1 MTSMIDRLPLG
12 EPLSRATYSAM
23 ELAPENDRVWM
34 LEQRELPER
43 ERYWEMRTVGEVAD
57 GIRDMVVRGAPA
69 IGISAAYGMTL
80 AALASRGD
88 GASYFRDMGRAGEVL
103 RGARPTAVN
112 LGWAVDK
119 VLALVEQHA
128 ELRPSDRVEQVAAL
142 ARRIHREDVEACK
155 EMGRLGAE
163 RVPDGA
169 TILTHCNAGA
179 LATGGYGTALGVV
192 RGARDAGKTV
202 RVLADETR
210 PYLQGVRLTA
220 WELHRDG
227 IAVEVI
233 ADNMAA
239 YFFQRGEIDL
249 VVVGSD
255 RIARNGDV
263 ANKIGTYGVA
273 CLARLHERP
282 FYVAAPFSTIDLA
295 CPAGSDIPIEQR
307 DPEELLSIGGKAL
320 GPVGVGAR
328 YPAFDV
334 TPHRLVTALFTER
347 GTVDPVEEAGIVALD
362 RKDA

>member
-1 MTSMIDRLPLG
+1 MTKLIDRLPLD
-12 EPLSRATYSAM
+12 EPLSGTTYSAV
-23 ELAPENDRVWM
+23 ELSDDGTKVWM
-34 LEQRELPER
+34 LEQRSIPELEQ
-43 ERYWEMRTVGEVAD
+43 YHEMTTPQEVAI

-80 AALASRGD
+80 AAVRSRGD
-88 GASYFRDMGRAGEVL
+88 ASSYVAEMSAAADVL
-103 RGARPTAVN
+103 SRARPTAVN
-112 LGWAVDK
+112 LVWAVDQAL
-119 VLALVEQHA
+119 VLAKQHA
-128 ELRPSDRVEQVAAL
+128 ESHPSDRVQQMASL
-142 ARRIHREDVEACK
+142 ARGIHRDDVQACR

-179 LATGGYGTALGVV
+179 LATGGYGTALGVI
-192 RGARDAGKTV
+192 RAARDAGKSV

-227 IAVEVI
+227 IPVDVI
-233 ADNMAA
+233 SDNMAA

-273 CLARLHERP
+273 CLARVHDRP

-295 CPAGSDIPIEQR
+295 CPSGADIPIEQR
-307 DPEELLSIGGKAL
+307 DPTELTTIAGKRFA
-320 GPVGVGAR
+320 PDGVTAR

-334 TPHRLVTALFTER
+334 TPNRLVSAIFTER
-347 GTVDPVEEAGIVALD
+347 GTVDPVTEVGVVALD
-362 RKDA
+362 RR